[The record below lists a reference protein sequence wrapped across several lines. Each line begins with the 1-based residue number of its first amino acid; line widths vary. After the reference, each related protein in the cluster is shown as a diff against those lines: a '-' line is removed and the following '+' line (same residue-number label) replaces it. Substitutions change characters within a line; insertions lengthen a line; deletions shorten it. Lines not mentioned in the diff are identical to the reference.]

1 VEFNELLQL
10 FSEKDEDPES
20 FPPEIFNTSSLD
32 QNLTTQVVNAIRDN
46 YEGKMVIIV
55 AHRYF

>member
-1 VEFNELLQL
+1 MLL
-10 FSEKDEDPES
+10 DEC
-20 FPPEIFNTSSLD
+20 TASLD

-55 AHRYF
+55 AHQCITGIFDREIIV